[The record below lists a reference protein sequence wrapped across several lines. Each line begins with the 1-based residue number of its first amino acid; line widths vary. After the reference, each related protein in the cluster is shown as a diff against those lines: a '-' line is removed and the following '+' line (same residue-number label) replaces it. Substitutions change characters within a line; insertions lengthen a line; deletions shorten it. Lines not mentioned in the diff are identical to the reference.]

1 MSELAMTNKAVPKT
15 PTPSRQARVLI
26 VDDHPML
33 RRGLG
38 ELLAHEPDLDVCGE
52 ADSYASALEQV
63 RELNPDVIIMDIA
76 LKDCNGLEVI
86 KQLKAQD
93 DSLKVL
99 VCSMHEESLFAE
111 RALRAG
117 ALGYINKEQAT
128 EAVVTAIRRVL
139 DGKIYLGEKMAE
151 RLLHRVHGGQAET
164 TETPVDSLTDRELEV
179 FELFGQGFS
188 SSQIAERLHIST
200 KTVDSHRQKIKRKLD
215 LHSSNE
221 LVQHAV
227 RWVMETT
234 KTS

>member
-1 MSELAMTNKAVPKT
+1 MQKAMQKT
-15 PTPSRQARVLI
+15 STQSRIARVLI

-38 ELLAHEPDLDVCGE
+38 ELLAHESDMEVCGE
-52 ADSYASALEQV
+52 ADSYATAIEQV
-63 RELNPDVIIMDIA
+63 RDTQPDVVIMDIA

-99 VCSMHEESLFAE
+99 VCSMHEETLFAE

-139 DGKIYLGEKMAE
+139 GGKIYLGDRMAE
-151 RLLHRVHGGQAET
+151 RLLHRVHGGQSET
-164 TETPVDSLTDRELEV
+164 TENPVDALTDRELEV
-179 FELFGQGFS
+179 FELFGQGHS

-227 RWVMETT
+227 RWVMEASR
-234 KTS
+234 TS